1 MEFKSQYPITHI
13 RNVAIIAH
21 VDHGKTTLVDALI
34 KQSGL
39 FRENQHVDEC
49 FMDSNDI
56 ERERGITILSKNL
69 SLEFLNHKI
78 NLVDTPGHV
87 DFGGE
92 VERVLQMVNGCL
104 LVVDAFDGPM
114 PQTRFV
120 LKKALAAG
128 LRPII
133 VVNKIDRPEARPAQ
147 VVDEVLELFIDVG
160 AGDEA
165 LDFPVIF
172 ASGRDGYA
180 VTDLSH
186 PRTSIRPLLDAII
199 RHVPHPTGCPTESM
213 KMLVTTLDYND
224 YVGRIAIGRVFS
236 GELRN
241 RMDLYRVRPNQPTVR
256 GKVAHLYTFQG
267 VKRTEVE
274 SAYAGD
280 IVALSGVEGV
290 SIGDTLS
297 EVESEPLYVIPIDQP
312 VISMMF
318 APNTSPF
325 SGRDG
330 KFLTARQIQ
339 ARLLKELETNV
350 AMRVEATDR
359 PDTFMVSGRG
369 ELHLG
374 ILIETMR
381 REGYEMQVSKPA
393 AILHTD
399 KDGNVTE
406 PIEELTVDIP
416 ESYMGAVMEKLGPR
430 RGLLQSSKKLPDNY
444 IRLIFTVPARGLLGF
459 RSMFLTLTNG
469 YGTMNQAF
477 FGYES
482 YRGDIPQ
489 ERNGVMIS
497 MEAGWST
504 AYAIKNLSE
513 RGVLFYAP
521 MEEIYE
527 GLVVGERPYPV
538 DMYVNITKKK
548 HLTNVRSS
556 TSEELERLTPPRRM
570 SLDQALEYVADD
582 EWVEVTPKAVR
593 IRKRE
598 INFKKRTG
606 G

>member
-1 MEFKSQYPITHI
+1 
-13 RNVAIIAH
+13 
-21 VDHGKTTLVDALI
+21 
-34 KQSGL
+34 
-39 FRENQHVDEC
+39 
-49 FMDSNDI
+49 
-56 ERERGITILSKNL
+56 
-69 SLEFLNHKI
+69 
-78 NLVDTPGHV
+78 
-87 DFGGE
+87 
-92 VERVLQMVNGCL
+92 
-104 LVVDAFDGPM
+104 
-114 PQTRFV
+114 
-120 LKKALAAG
+120 
-128 LRPII
+128 
-133 VVNKIDRPEARPAQ
+133 
-147 VVDEVLELFIDVG
+147 
-160 AGDEA
+160 
-165 LDFPVIF
+165 
-172 ASGRDGYA
+172 
-180 VTDLSH
+180 
-186 PRTSIRPLLDAII
+186 
-199 RHVPHPTGCPTESM
+199 

-236 GELRN
+236 GELKN
-241 RMDLYRVRPNQPTVR
+241 KMDVYRVRPNNPTVR
-256 GKVAHLYTFQG
+256 GKIAHLYTFQG
-267 VKRTEVE
+267 VKRTEVD

-297 EVESEPLYVIPIDQP
+297 EIESEPLYVIPIDQP

-350 AMRVEATDR
+350 AMRVEPTDR

-459 RSMFLTLTNG
+459 RSLFLTLTNG

-477 FGYES
+477 FDYEP

-497 MEAGWST
+497 MESGWST
-504 AYAIKNLSE
+504 AYAIKNLAE

-582 EWVEVTPKAVR
+582 EWVEVTPKACR